1 MFSKGNKTAARR
13 STPSIIGADCTFTGD
28 ILSEGEVQIDGRLE
42 GDVRCRYLVIGEQGS
57 VTGEIS
63 AETVNVLGTVTGQ
76 ITAQTVALARTARIL
91 GDITHDSLSVEV
103 GAYVEGRFNRLPSEA
118 SNSIAASL
126 AEKELSHATA
136 GQALLGSP
144 KESDTGPSE
153 NEEEHTPPGKVVL
166 LGS

>member
-1 MFSKGNKTAARR
+1 MFSKGNKTAVRR

-42 GDVRCRYLVIGEQGS
+42 GDVRCRNLIIGEQGS

-63 AETVNVLGTVTGQ
+63 TETVTVLGTVTGQ

-103 GAYVEGRFNRLPSEA
+103 GAYVEGRFNRLPSETT
-118 SNSIAASL
+118 SSIAAQI
-126 AEKELSHATA
+126 AEKELAHAP
-136 GQALLGSP
+136 GQALLSSP
-144 KESDTGPSE
+144 PETDDAA
-153 NEEEHTPPGKVVL
+153 EEKAGDHAPPGKVVL
-166 LGS
+166 LGN